1 MRRFRMLACF
11 VVVGSMASVALYSQT
26 RPAASPAVIYEGA
39 RLIIGDAATP
49 PIPVGAF
56 VVQNGRITA
65 IGARGAVTAPA
76 GAVRVDLTGKTVM
89 PAMVNT
95 HIHFG
100 YEQFTARGDSVG
112 DADNYTP
119 ENLLDQFQREAYYG
133 VGTVNDGGS
142 ASVPI
147 SLQFQLDQ
155 AARNYPPAAQYVFNP
170 GVVPPNGGPDATLRM
185 GTRPLHANYEVIT
198 SIEARAAVKDIA
210 AKNIT
215 HLKIWLGERGG
226 AYPAMPHEVWEA
238 IVDEAHKSTPPI
250 RVHAH
255 STNQRDDKDA
265 LRAGVDQFIHIIGN
279 AKLDD
284 ELVGLVREKKPY
296 WAPII
301 GSGDRS
307 ELCDGEPFATQTLPA
322 KVVEDVRANCRV
334 NPNAAT
340 RDEMIKANLTTI
352 VNAGARIVLGTDA
365 GIRAAYSF
373 GWADHH
379 ELLTY
384 VNHGM
389 TPAQAIAAGTATAA
403 DALGLKDVGSLAQGK
418 FADFIVLNANP
429 LDDIRNTRQISSV
442 YLRGAK
448 LDRDALLAKWKK
460 TDASQ

>member
-1 MRRFRMLACF
+1 MVHASVQDAGVFGYRRFDG
-11 VVVGSMASVALYSQT
+11 VGRGVFTDA
-26 RPAASPAVIYEGA
+26 PAANPVVIYEGA
-39 RLIIGDAATP
+39 RLIIGSAATP
-49 PIPVGAF
+49 PIEVGAF

-65 IGARGAVTAPA
+65 IGAKGAVTAPA
-76 GAVRVDLTGKTVM
+76 GAARVDLTGKTVM

-100 YEQFTARGDSVG
+100 YEQFLRPGTRSAMPPTTRR
-112 DADNYTP
+112 
-119 ENLLDQFQREAYYG
+119 ENLQDQFEREAFYG

-198 SIEARAAVKDIA
+198 SVEARAAVKDIA

-215 HLKIWLGERGG
+215 HLKIWMGDRGG
-226 AYPAMPHEVWEA
+226 SYPAMPHEVYEA
-238 IVDEAHKSTPPI
+238 VIDEAHKSTPPI

-279 AKLDD
+279 AKMDD
-284 ELVGLVREKKPY
+284 ELVALIREKKPY

-307 ELCDGEPFATQTLPA
+307 ETLRRRTVCRADAAGEGRRGYSRQLQT
-322 KVVEDVRANCRV
+322 ECQC
-334 NPNAAT
+334 
-340 RDEMIKANLTTI
+340 
-352 VNAGARIVLGTDA
+352 GHARRNDQGQPDDDRQFRRPRSCS
-365 GIRAAYSF
+365 GP
-373 GWADHH
+373 
-379 ELLTY
+379 
-384 VNHGM
+384 
-389 TPAQAIAAGTATAA
+389 TPASAPRTRSAGPITT
-403 DALGLKDVGSLAQGK
+403 SC
-418 FADFIVLNANP
+418 
-429 LDDIRNTRQISSV
+429 
-442 YLRGAK
+442 
-448 LDRDALLAKWKK
+448 
-460 TDASQ
+460 